1 MPPRPADS
9 ALHHRESLLMGHR
22 LLWGSSPGDTV
33 IVATASPDG
42 GTIALV
48 TRPTGARAM
57 AHVARMLLE
66 QASDAL
72 GDTPAGREDDILWK
86 DIETALSYLPG
97 PADDDG
103 DPEPEPGE
111 AA

>member
-1 MPPRPADS
+1 MPPHPPGPARV
-9 ALHHRESLLMGHR
+9 HTEFVEMGEKLLCA
-22 LLWGSSPGDTV
+22 STPEDTI

-48 TRPTGARAM
+48 TRPTGARAL

-72 GDTPAGREDDILWK
+72 GDTPTGKEDDILWK
-86 DIETALSYLPG
+86 DIETALSDLPAAG
-97 PADDDG
+97 DDD
-103 DPEPEPGE
+103 DDDIPPGC
-111 AA
+111 A